1 MLIEPLKRHAVD
13 RPDDLAFADTNLQ
26 LTWRQAAGMAGGL
39 GAMLRQATQADTV
52 AVALPASAAFA
63 VAWYGVLAAGKTV
76 VPINF
81 LLGPEAIGHVL
92 KDSGADVVLTAPPLS
107 ANFENIPGIKAI
119 DLTQLDA
126 GAAAPLPE
134 GSAGPDDLAT
144 LLYTS
149 GTSGQPKGVRLTH
162 GNLATDAA
170 ACIEH
175 AALVASHKF
184 LGVVPLFHST
194 GLLATL
200 LAPAQLG
207 APTHYLPR
215 FSPVAMLQMI
225 REYGISVTAG
235 VPSMYGA
242 LLRLKEAAASD
253 FEAMYLPLSGGE
265 PLPGRIAAGFEQRF
279 GKPLME
285 GYGLTETCGPVAVNM
300 PHQTR
305 PGSVGRTIPGCE
317 VKIDP
322 DGQILLRGPMVFSGY
337 HNLPA
342 DTAGAFTDDGYFR
355 TGDLG
360 HVDDDGYLHVTGR
373 IKDLI
378 IVGGENIHPR
388 PIEEALTSCPA
399 ITQAA
404 VVGKKDESRGEVP
417 VAFVVLAEGQT
428 LDEAAVKEHL
438 RGKNVPQFALP
449 RQIVAVEQLPMTPT
463 GKVLKRELAATL

>member
-1 MLIEPLKRHAVD
+1 MG
-13 RPDDLAFADTNLQ
+13 DL
-26 LTWRQAAGMAGGL
+26 
-39 GAMLRQATQADTV
+39 
-52 AVALPASAAFA
+52 
-63 VAWYGVLAAGKTV
+63 VL
-76 VPINF
+76 
-81 LLGPEAIGHVL
+81 
-92 KDSGADVVLTAPPLS
+92 
-107 ANFENIPGIKAI
+107 
-119 DLTQLDA
+119 
-126 GAAAPLPE
+126 
-134 GSAGPDDLAT
+134 
-144 LLYTS
+144 
-149 GTSGQPKGVRLTH
+149 
-162 GNLATDAA
+162 
-170 ACIEH
+170 
-175 AALVASHKF
+175 
-184 LGVVPLFHST
+184 
-194 GLLATL
+194 
-200 LAPAQLG
+200 
-207 APTHYLPR
+207 
-215 FSPVAMLQMI
+215 
-225 REYGISVTAG
+225 
-235 VPSMYGA
+235 
-242 LLRLKEAAASD
+242 
-253 FEAMYLPLSGGE
+253 
-265 PLPGRIAAGFEQRF
+265 
-279 GKPLME
+279 
-285 GYGLTETCGPVAVNM
+285 
-300 PHQTR
+300 